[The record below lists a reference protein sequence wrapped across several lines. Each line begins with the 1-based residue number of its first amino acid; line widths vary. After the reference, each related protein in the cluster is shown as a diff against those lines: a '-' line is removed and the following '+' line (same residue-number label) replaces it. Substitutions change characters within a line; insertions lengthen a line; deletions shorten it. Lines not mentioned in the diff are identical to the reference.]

1 MKIYYSLWK
10 FTENSFS
17 NPIFYDY
24 SFPVRFPNVVFPA
37 KSLKEATEKIHAV
50 NSKIEKIDRFD
61 STFPKIVRR
70 ILV

>member
-17 NPIFYDY
+17 EPIFYDY

-37 KSLKEATEKIHAV
+37 KNLKEAKEKIEAI
-50 NSKIEKIDRFD
+50 NSKIVTIDRFD
-61 STFPKIVRR
+61 SSFPKIVRR